1 MATNRDIK
9 YINREFSDL
18 RSQLI
23 NFTQTYF
30 PNTYTDFSPASPGM
44 LFIEQSA
51 YVGDVLSFYL
61 DNQIQENFLQYSRQ
75 TNNLYELAYMY
86 GYKPKVTGL
95 ATVNVDFFQLLP
107 AKTINNNIV
116 PDYDFALYVD
126 SNTQLTSTSGVG
138 FTIENPIDF
147 TVSSSIDP
155 TTVSIAQVAGGDP
168 TYFLLKKT
176 RKATSG
182 TINTTSFSF
191 GAYEEFPTIEL
202 NTSNIAGIVDVFDSD
217 NNEWYEVDYLGQ
229 ELIFEGERNTSSEG
243 EDTPYILNTKQVQRR
258 FATRFLDETTLQL
271 QFGSGNP
278 EDNDEEKIPNPNNIG
293 LGLPSQESKLT
304 TAYSPTNFIFTNT
317 YGIAPSNTTL
327 TIRYISGGGVGSN
340 IASNTL
346 TGVNTSTIS
355 FIKSGLDPVTS
366 QYIFNSIA
374 VNNENAASGG
384 QDGDTV
390 EEIRQNSISNFSSQ
404 LRAVTPNDYLV
415 RSLSMPS
422 RYGIVSKAYI
432 QKPKADEGDS
442 TLDLY
447 VLTYDINK
455 KLTLASNILKS
466 NLKNYLNEYKIVG
479 DEVAIKDGFIVNIGV
494 NFEIITLPNANNS
507 EVLTRCIT
515 EIQDYFNIDNWQ
527 INQPIILRELYIL
540 LDKIRGVQT
549 VKNIEISN
557 ISGTNLGY
565 SQFAYDI
572 KGATQNNVVYPS
584 LDPSIF
590 EIKFPNN
597 DIKGKIVSL

>member
-95 ATVNVDFFQLLP
+95 ATVDVDFFQLLP